1 MPILGWPAQPRAKRH
16 DLPKSMP
23 SHAKL
28 SRRPKR
34 RGEQTRTGD
43 RTQEE
48 SKAGGHSNL
57 DTLGKSDAETRNCT
71 SGATRTTDK
80 RTETKNPTRKPTG
93 QPDADRDRTHEG
105 HEPGSRRAS
114 TPERNPD
121 QAASE
126 PTRRGGRQPEGM
138 GAGSAGRP
146 EADRAGRGGD
156 PRTPPRPTRERRGR
170 RKTRKHKRAKEQTT
184 TEKKERGGKG
194 TTRHKKRREHHTVQ
208 RNEPHSRKHTW
219 HRSAHVDCIVK
230 LGGSRMAPHQ
240 LPESLSDGF
249 QSCRPATG
257 AAMSA

>member
-1 MPILGWPAQPRAKRH
+1 MVPAQPRSKRQ
-16 DLPKSMP
+16 LY
-23 SHAKL
+23 
-28 SRRPKR
+28 
-34 RGEQTRTGD
+34 QTKITGD

-48 SKAGGHSNL
+48 SKAGGHTNL

-80 RTETKNPTRKPTG
+80 RTETKNPNRKPTG

-146 EADRAGRGGD
+146 EADRAGRGGEGTHGPHPAPYSG
-156 PRTPPRPTRERRGR
+156 PRSSY
-170 RKTRKHKRAKEQTT
+170 
-184 TEKKERGGKG
+184 
-194 TTRHKKRREHHTVQ
+194 Q
-208 RNEPHSRKHTW
+208 RN
-219 HRSAHVDCIVK
+219 
-230 LGGSRMAPHQ
+230 GSTLMARTSKVTH
-240 LPESLSDGF
+240 D
-249 QSCRPATG
+249 
-257 AAMSA
+257 